1 VKVVCVSVALAATL
15 AAAVVLAG
23 CGGTSTASP
32 IHQVNVFFDGMG
44 HNDFR
49 QACSVVKG
57 FPSVAE
63 CENYFTVSTAISGGG
78 ATGHAVP
85 HSEKITGATATAR
98 AVDSR
103 GTRYVVTLAKL
114 HGRWVLTSVSAV

>member
-1 VKVVCVSVALAATL
+1 MKRVLL
-15 AAAVVLAG
+15 AAAAMVAAALAFAG
-23 CGGTSTASP
+23 CGGGTTPASP

-57 FPSVAE
+57 FPSAAE

-78 ATGHAVP
+78 ATGHAVA

>member
-1 VKVVCVSVALAATL
+1 MRLLIRGVAVLAALT
-15 AAAVVLAG
+15 AVLFAAG
-23 CGGTSTASP
+23 CGGTSSATP

-78 ATGHAVP
+78 ATGHAVA
-85 HSEKITGATATAR
+85 HSEKVTGATATAR

-103 GTRYVVTLAKL
+103 GTRYVVTLAKI

>member
-1 VKVVCVSVALAATL
+1 MKRALSLTLVALL
-15 AAAVVLAG
+15 AGLLFAG
-23 CGGTSTASP
+23 CGGTSSSATP

-78 ATGHAVP
+78 ATGHAVA
-85 HSEKITGATATAR
+85 HSEKITGATATVK

-114 HGRWVLTSVSAV
+114 HGRWILTSVSAV